1 MAKKFVRTTKSVWDA
16 KTDKSQY
23 NDSIVFIE
31 DSKQI
36 WSNGITYIT
45 PKLGGVNLL
54 SNSLPNNLGNWSGDG
69 ANVTYSN
76 GAIRGVVSGNYPRIK
91 NFDLAGITF
100 EIGAEYTI
108 SFTARSSIAA
118 NRSVQVVTNT
128 GSDLTFNFGAFPV
141 TTSWK
146 RYSLTA
152 TAQNSG
158 STASAYGLYIY
169 CGDTKNSSSGQWLE
183 IKEVKLE
190 KGNIVTDWTPT
201 LDELQ
206 SNGSSG
212 ESTDTKNTVGS
223 TYDQLGNSLF
233 LVGVHGDEAHNQSYA
248 QSYITGTG
256 AAGPA
261 QRRCG
266 IEGNEAHTVF
276 NVPIINCD
284 TLQCSNGITATKF
297 STTSAIGSS
306 TVPVYINSSGVPTP
320 CSLPTTVS
328 CTSTT
333 SNSTYYIPFVNGY
346 TTASRSMCTDSGITY
361 NPSTNVLTATTFS
374 GNLKGNADT
383 ATVADVN
390 PIINMQHFDLEGA
403 IAAGSSGVN
412 LYIRDSQ
419 SGAAA
424 TTGYP
429 NNNWSYGGHGPIQHN
444 IYIDLGD
451 LNGGNSI
458 VPQVQFV
465 IANFDRGLDVWHNI
479 TYKATATVGSKFA
492 WLYINCPNQGYKV
505 FYKIKR
511 IDNST
516 TPDIVNPANDTSL
529 SLSTGQSHGVKLLT
543 GLAKG
548 ISTTYPQ
555 IKRIPLPL
563 LFNGNISTYQEG
575 FAVNTQCFQV
585 KISRNYCE
593 NNTCVSNRITVEVV
607 QVI

>member
-1 MAKKFVRTTKSVWDA
+1 MAKKFVRTTKTVWDN
-16 KTDKSQY
+16 KQDKSQY
-23 NDSIVFIE
+23 NDSVVFIE

-36 WSNGITYIT
+36 WSNGIYY
-45 PKLGGVNLL
+45 N
-54 SNSLPNNLGNWSGDG
+54 SNSDIEIPSALPNPVPLTVTVNDPVVGQNTWVYDGNNDPNIFIDLTNASSGGNGNYEITEMTSLVDG
-69 ANVTYSN
+69 LTFTRTDMGWALDSGYIGDTAYIPTTLEIDNWN
-76 GAIRGVVSGNYPRIK
+76 NKQDLLVSGTNLK
-91 NFDLAGITF
+91 
-100 EIGAEYTI
+100 TI
-108 SFTARSSIAA
+108 NNQSLL
-118 NRSVQVVTNT
+118 
-128 GSDLTFNFGAFPV
+128 GS
-141 TTSWK
+141 
-146 RYSLTA
+146 
-152 TAQNSG
+152 
-158 STASAYGLYIY
+158 
-169 CGDTKNSSSGQWLE
+169 
-183 IKEVKLE
+183 
-190 KGNIVTDWTPT
+190 GNI
-201 LDELQ
+201 EI
-206 SNGSSG
+206 SAGGS
-212 ESTDTKNTVGS
+212 STDTKNTVGS
-223 TYDQLGNSLF
+223 TYDQLGSPLF
-233 LVGVHGDEAHNQSYA
+233 LVGVHGDEAHNQSYV

-256 AAGPA
+256 VNGTA
-261 QRRCG
+261 QRRCW
-266 IEGNEAHTVF
+266 IEGNEANTVF

-284 TLQCSNGITATKF
+284 TVQCSNGIAATKF

-328 CTSTT
+328 CTNTT

-374 GNLKGNADT
+374 GSLKGNADT

-403 IAAGSSGVN
+403 ISNGSSGVN

-429 NNNWSYGGHGPIQHN
+429 DNNWSYGGHGPIQHN

-465 IANFDRGLDVWHNI
+465 ISNFDRGLDVWHNI
-479 TYKATATVGSKFA
+479 TYKATAGVGDKYA
-492 WLYINCPNQGYKV
+492 WFYINCPNQDYKV

-511 IDNST
+511 IDNTT
-516 TPDIVNPANDTSL
+516 TPDIVNQANDTSL
-529 SLSTGQSHGVKLLT
+529 SLETGQSHGIKLLT
-543 GLAKG
+543 GLAKS
-548 ISTTYPQ
+548 INTSYPQ

-563 LFNGNISTYQEG
+563 KFNGNTSTYQEG

-593 NNTCVSNRITVEVV
+593 NGTCVTNRITVEVV